1 MSAQE
6 NHHARYA
13 RDILYPSDVGKILNT
28 GKTLLQFFG

>member
-6 NHHARYA
+6 NHYARYA
-13 RDILYPSDVGKILNT
+13 RGILFPLVVGKILNI